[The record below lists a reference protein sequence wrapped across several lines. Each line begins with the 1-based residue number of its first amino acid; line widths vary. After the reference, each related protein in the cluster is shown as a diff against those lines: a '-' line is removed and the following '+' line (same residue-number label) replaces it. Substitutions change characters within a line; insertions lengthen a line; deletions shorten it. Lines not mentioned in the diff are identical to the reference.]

1 MKFDDSF
8 TIKQSRKTQLKI
20 KLNII
25 EQRQIIICICI
36 FIGIVSLIIKFQSNE
51 IDENERILS
60 VCQMIKKEISS
71 KSDVLYKNDVGYNE
85 SISHYALT
93 STEQSV
99 CSVLPFETNDV
110 SIIVSLIFDFI
121 EKYVNICV

>member
-1 MKFDDSF
+1 M
-8 TIKQSRKTQLKI
+8 
-20 KLNII
+20 I

-36 FIGIVSLIIKFQSNE
+36 FIGIISLIIKFQSNE
-51 IDENERILS
+51 IDENERTLS
-60 VCQMIKKEISS
+60 VCQMIKEKLSS
-71 KSDVLYKNDVGYNE
+71 KSDVLYKNDIGYNE

-110 SIIVSLIFDFI
+110 SIIVNFIFYFI
-121 EKYVNICV
+121 EKKKSILMFSWN